1 MPRQLSRD
9 RRYTLNWVTP
19 GAALLLKV
27 EEMQEGDFRPETGW
41 HSFPMREQ
49 HRGDADVSN
58 AGKAGFP
65 GRSGGGSESAC
76 NVGDLGLISGS
87 GRSPGEGSGQG
98 LSARVLETASS
109 LQKLLKR

>member
-1 MPRQLSRD
+1 M
-9 RRYTLNWVTP
+9 NWVTP
-19 GAALLLKV
+19 AAALLLQA
-27 EEMQEGDFRPETGW
+27 EEMQEGDFRPEPGW
-41 HSFPMREQ
+41 LSFPMREQ
-49 HRGDADVSN
+49 HRGDAEVSK

-65 GRSGGGSESAC
+65 GGSGGGSQSAC
-76 NVGDLGLISGS
+76 NVGDLGLPLGS